1 MLKVPGADE
10 PDAGMPPMGLEPMGG
25 SGPMIGMG
33 QDQTGGGA
41 LGGPSMDEPMSDSP
55 GMEDDMGAEGGAS
68 DNSPKKTIQQLAGE
82 LSQELSQYNDGQD
95 TPDTELNKYV
105 MNMLAT
111 QAGKA
116 LTPKDKRKVIKK
128 LEGTDEDLEDMP
140 DDGMDASDETPQDG
154 NMGMNES
161 RLSQIIDEVIN
172 SAMSSRKKDERRKE
186 EISNKDVSYDNP
198 FVSNR

>member
-1 MLKVPGADE
+1 MLKAPGADK
-10 PDAGMPPMGLEPMGG
+10 PDMGMPPMGPEPMGG
-25 SGPMIGMG
+25 PDPMMGMG
-33 QDQTGGGA
+33 PDPMGGGA
-41 LGGPSMDEPMSDSP
+41 PGGPGMDEPMPDSP
-55 GMEDDMGAEGGAS
+55 DMGDDMGAEGGAS

-140 DDGMDASDETPQDG
+140 DGGMDAPDGAPDG
-154 NMGMNES
+154 NAGMNES
-161 RLSQIIDEVIN
+161 KLNRIIDEVLN
-172 SAMSSRKKDERRKE
+172 SAMVPRKKEDRRKE
-186 EISNKDVSYDNP
+186 EISNKGVTYDNP

>member
-10 PDAGMPPMGLEPMGG
+10 PEMGMPPMGPEPMGG
-25 SGPMIGMG
+25 LDPMMGGGPDSM
-33 QDQTGGGA
+33 GGGA
-41 LGGPSMDEPMSDSP
+41 PGMDEPMPDAPDADGGMGMDDGSD
-55 GMEDDMGAEGGAS
+55 E
-68 DNSPKKTIQQLAGE
+68 NSPKKTIQQLAGE
-82 LSQELSQYNDGQD
+82 LSQELTQYNDAQD

-105 MNMLAT
+105 MNMLAK

-140 DDGMDASDETPQDG
+140 DDGMDTQNDAPDD

-161 RLSQIIDEVIN
+161 KLNRIIDEVLN
-172 SAMSSRKKDERRKE
+172 SAMTPRKKEDRRKE
-186 EISNKDVSYDNP
+186 EISNKGVTYDNP